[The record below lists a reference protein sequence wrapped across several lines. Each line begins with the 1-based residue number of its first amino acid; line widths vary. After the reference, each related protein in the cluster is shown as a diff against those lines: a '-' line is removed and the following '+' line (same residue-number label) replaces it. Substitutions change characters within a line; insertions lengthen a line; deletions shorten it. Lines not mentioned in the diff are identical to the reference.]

1 MSRMT
6 DLMAIEYI
14 ARSHCADPTCQKCSA
29 RVRWLRRKGWRNGKT
44 PARKNNN
51 GRK

>member
-1 MSRMT
+1 MSRIT
-6 DLMAIEYI
+6 DLMATEYI

-29 RVRWLRRKGWRNGKT
+29 RVRWYRRKGWRTDKAPT
-44 PARKNNN
+44 RKNNN

>member
-1 MSRMT
+1 MSRIT

-14 ARSHCADPTCQKCSA
+14 TRGHCADPACQKCQA
-29 RVRWLRRKGWRNGKT
+29 QFRWRRRKGWRTRKT
-44 PARKNNN
+44 SVRTNA

>member
-1 MSRMT
+1 MSRIT

-29 RVRWLRRKGWRNGKT
+29 RVRWLRRKSWRTAK
-44 PARKNNN
+44 AHSRKNSN